1 MVRVRPIDVDDLAAL
16 APIDAA
22 AAARA
27 GRETAVTRGS
37 LSFYARSGHAFVAE
51 DATGVRGFA
60 LAQAVWDGRR
70 PTVRLQALAVADDGD
85 RDARASLLEAVTKS
99 AYDAAVYDLVA
110 TVPEGDP
117 DALRLLADEGWRPEP
132 VRAFRRTL
140 GSRGADT

>member
-16 APIDAA
+16 ERIDAA

-27 GRETAVTRGS
+27 DREPVLTRGS
-37 LSFYARSGHAFVAE
+37 LSFYARTGHAFVAE
-51 DATGVRGFA
+51 GAGGVRGFA

-85 RDARASLLEAVTKS
+85 DEARAALLEAVTKS

-110 TVPEGDP
+110 AVPEGDP
-117 DALRLLADEGWRPEP
+117 EALRLLADQGWRSEP

-140 GSRGADT
+140 GSRGADA